1 MRIKEGYTNTI
12 KQELISIIIITY
24 NAMAWADK
32 CLNPLANVP
41 DNAKVYIIDNGSSD
55 GTQDFIKSN
64 FKQFNFY
71 QSKLNLGFGKANNLG
86 FEMALKDGCS
96 HFLLLNQDATISWN
110 SIIKLAE
117 IQNEHLEYGIISPVQ
132 LHNDEKVDYL
142 HLKSLMK
149 NSYTYFNDLV
159 CENNLKSIYDIGYTN
174 AAIWLISKKC
184 LRIVGGFD
192 PLFPHYGEDNEY
204 AQRVNLLGLKVGLA
218 TKVKGYHFRNQ
229 VPALKSKTVNF
240 YYNIFLIRVK
250 DTSKNKSYQFFKI
263 FSELIRGSAGR
274 LLGSKGQ
281 ANTKSWIAFAM
292 VLRDINIINRN
303 RLCPLSQSYPFL
315 NYKE

>member
-32 CLNPLANVP
+32 CLKPLANVP

-96 HFLLLNQDATISWN
+96 HFLLLNQDATISW
-110 SIIKLAE
+110 SDIFRLAQ
-117 IQNEHLEYGIISPVQ
+117 IQDKNQDFGIISPLQ
-132 LHNDEKVDYL
+132 LFSYKKVDFL

-149 NSYTYFNDLV
+149 KSYTYFNDIV
-159 CENNLKSIYDIGYTN
+159 CDNQLSELYEIGYTN
-174 AAIWLISKKC
+174 AAIWMVSKEC
-184 LRIVGGFD
+184 LKKAGGFD
-192 PLFPHYGEDNEY
+192 PIFPHYGEDNDY
-204 AQRVNLLGLKVGLA
+204 SKRVNFFGFKIGLA
-218 TKVKGYHFRNQ
+218 PDIKAYHLRSQKIKTSKKTEKEYYVNFLVRLKTMEFRT
-229 VPALKSKTVNF
+229 SKTYIKILFELLTGSFN
-240 YYNIFLIRVK
+240 
-250 DTSKNKSYQFFKI
+250 TSDM
-263 FSELIRGSAGR
+263 GS
-274 LLGSKGQ
+274 S
-281 ANTKSWIAFAM
+281 KSWRAYFRLVKKYSLIKKHKHLNLSNSFCF
-292 VLRDINIINRN
+292 LSISKENR
-303 RLCPLSQSYPFL
+303 
-315 NYKE
+315 